1 MKQFCVGMVFAL
13 LLMCVTYDSAWPQS
27 VVPEFG
33 ETVQV
38 TDTDL
43 ASKLARSPKGSF
55 MYDSQGK
62 LHLVYT
68 EKNAVGTSLG
78 NPGLMLYRNYADG
91 EWSEQL
97 PIRSNA
103 GEGIPFSNGGEPALW
118 VQDDQ
123 TVHFVFH
130 DYRHSTS
137 SSGTNQTEVYYRK
150 LLPSREFES
159 DEIRITDN
167 EKNSW
172 RPKIALNQDNQIAL
186 VWYDFSQN
194 SLGDLMLALSDSNQQ
209 FSSPNDFASQVIA
222 NANPNVEGVQMTSAL
237 FDQAGKLHAVWTA
250 AELEGFSYVN
260 ERLIYGVLSNPS
272 SRTLDQR
279 IEVSSR
285 GTLSTDPAKIQIAG
299 DDSIWMAWTDR
310 KTQIPNIFL
319 TSKKHDQS
327 DFNDPVQISDN
338 DLPDAVGL
346 ADIAISPDG
355 KVYVVWTDYRTGEGD
370 IYIRVY
376 DSSTETLSEITQ
388 LTTDDLNVDERP
400 GVAVSPNGQVAILW
414 ESTVEGRTNLMM
426 LLSPSDTSIQEWMLL
441 Q

>member
-1 MKQFCVGMVFAL
+1 MRQRCVWLFSVLFLFCMIFQN
-13 LLMCVTYDSAWPQS
+13 AWTQP
-27 VVPEFG
+27 VVPKFG
-33 ETVQV
+33 DAMQI

-43 ASKLARSPKGSF
+43 ASLLARNPEGSF
-55 MYDSQGK
+55 MYDSQGR

-68 EKNAVGTSLG
+68 EKNAEGTSVG

-91 EWSEQL
+91 EWSEPL

-118 VQDDQ
+118 VQDNQ
-123 TVHFVFH
+123 TIHFVFH

-137 SSGTNQTEVYYRK
+137 SSGTNQTEIYYRK
-150 LLPSREFES
+150 LLPSSEFES

-209 FSSPNDFASQVIA
+209 FPSTNDFAGQVIA
-222 NANPNVEGVQMTSAL
+222 NANPNGEGVQMTSAV
-237 FDQAGKLHAVWTA
+237 FDHAGRLHAVWTA

-260 ERLIYGVLSNPS
+260 ERLIYGVLSDPS
-272 SRTLDQR
+272 SRMLDQR

-299 DDSIWMAWTDR
+299 DDTIWIVWTDM

-319 TSKKHDQS
+319 ASKMHDQS
-327 DFNDPVQISDN
+327 DFNDPIQISDN

-346 ADIAISPDG
+346 ADIAIAPDG

-370 IYIRVY
+370 IYLRIY
-376 DSSTETLSEITQ
+376 DPASKALSEIVQ
-388 LTTDDLNVDERP
+388 LTTDDLNVDEKP
-400 GVAVSPNGQVAILW
+400 GIAISPTGQTAILW
-414 ESTVEGRTNLMM
+414 ESDVEGRTNLMM
-426 LLSPSDTSIQEWMLL
+426 LLLESETSIQEWMLL